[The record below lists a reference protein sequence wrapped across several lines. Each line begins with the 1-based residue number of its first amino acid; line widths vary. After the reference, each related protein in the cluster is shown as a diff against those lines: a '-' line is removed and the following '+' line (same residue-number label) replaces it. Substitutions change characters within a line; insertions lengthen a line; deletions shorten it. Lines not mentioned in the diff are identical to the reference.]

1 MSALLPFETSPA
13 GIARLTRGKPASVPL
28 ELRASLARADGMAD
42 KGSTGGFK
50 SDPNQGRATRATGA
64 FVYRGAGKKLPA
76 DADTALRDC
85 KKLSI
90 DLQWCMARRNY
101 NEKYC
106 VDFIRALEDC
116 RRAAYAR
123 EDDAAS
129 TAGTAPTKKP
139 P

>member
-1 MSALLPFETSPA
+1 
-13 GIARLTRGKPASVPL
+13 
-28 ELRASLARADGMAD
+28 MAD
-42 KGSTGGFK
+42 KGGATSGFK
-50 SDPNQGRATRATGA
+50 SDPNQGRATRSTGA
-64 FVYRGAGKKLPA
+64 FVYRGAGKKLPS

-85 KKLSI
+85 KQLSI

-106 VDFIRALEDC
+106 ADFIRALEDC

-123 EDDAAS
+123 EGEGGAAVS
-129 TAGTAPTKKP
+129 AAGAAPTKKP